1 MAMRAPRLLAAHDA
15 MRHDRGNRNLDAAKK
30 CGVRE

>member
-15 MRHDRGNRNLDAAKK
+15 MRHDRSNRNFDAAKK
-30 CGVRE
+30 MRRA